1 LDLAA
6 LEAEA
11 FLLGIWKDFAE
22 LEESLSMDE
31 LTAVLEAS
39 RDHTH
44 EERKFFAALK
54 GVDLDKETGGRSSS
68 SGSGNAWEDMK
79 ARVFSGG
86 AAKDSRDIVSLQ
98 GATGKKAGMQVG
110 ASPNSDIQYSK
121 VRGGGW

>member
-1 LDLAA
+1 
-6 LEAEA
+6 
-11 FLLGIWKDFAE
+11 
-22 LEESLSMDE
+22 MDE

-44 EERKFFAALK
+44 EERKFLAALK
-54 GVDLDKETGGRSSS
+54 GVDLDKESGGRSKG

-86 AAKDSRDIVSLQ
+86 AAKDARDVVSLQ
-98 GATGKKAGMQVG
+98 GATGKKAGMTVG
-110 ASPNSDIQYSK
+110 GAGSDIQYSK

>member
-54 GVDLDKETGGRSSS
+54 GVDL
-68 SGSGNAWEDMK
+68 
-79 ARVFSGG
+79 GG
-86 AAKDSRDIVSLQ
+86 AAKDARDIASLQ
-98 GATGKKAGMQVG
+98 GVNGKKAGMQVG

-121 VRGGGW
+121 ARGDGW